1 MHTTLSL
8 ISLFSVTFGGFLALG
23 SLHYLRSWP
32 QRRRMQ
38 CFILATPLLCLL
50 IDISEL
56 CLLNAFSWNML
67 ASFVLRLSMVLIAL
81 GALGLGL
88 VRLALMAWFIARQ
101 QGGANAELQALT
113 ESLAQRLNIPC
124 PRIVLC
130 ANDRPLALT
139 YGLFRPTMVLSTWML
154 DTLDQGE
161 LEAVLAHEL
170 AHIARRDYL
179 VTWLATIL
187 RDAFFYLPTS
197 RIAYRQLQGEKELA
211 CDDLVVSATH
221 RPLALASAL
230 ARVWLHA
237 VEPPRLACISTAQ
250 AIEGAGESL
259 KGRIER
265 LLALSE
271 SPHGTIQP
279 RAGRLPTGIP
289 TVTSLLMV
297 QAVSTTLLLLVMGCG
312 LMVLW
317 G

>member
-8 ISLFSVTFGGFLALG
+8 ISLFSVTFGSFLALG
-23 SLHYLRSWP
+23 SLHYLHNWS

-38 CFILATPLLCLL
+38 CFILAAPLLCLL
-50 IDISEL
+50 IDIGEL
-56 CLLNAFSWNML
+56 CLLSAFSWNTL
-67 ASFVLRLSMVLIAL
+67 VSVVLRLSMVLIAL
-81 GALGLGL
+81 GALGLGV

-101 QGGANAELQALT
+101 KGGANPDLQAIT
-113 ESLAQRLNIPC
+113 ESLAQRLTTPC
-124 PRIVLC
+124 PRMLLC
-130 ANDRPLALT
+130 ASDRPLALT
-139 YGLFRPTMVLSTWML
+139 YGLFRPTVLLSTWML
-154 DTLDQGE
+154 DTLDQRE
-161 LEAVLAHEL
+161 REAVLAHEL
-170 AHIARRDYL
+170 EHVARRDYL

-197 RIAYRQLQGEKELA
+197 WIAYRQLHGEKELA

-230 ARVWLHA
+230 VKVWLHA
-237 VEPPRLACISTAQ
+237 VEPPRLARISTAQ
-250 AIEGAGESL
+250 AIEGAGGSL
-259 KGRIER
+259 KERIER

-271 SPHGTIQP
+271 SPNGTIQT
-279 RAGRLPTGIP
+279 RAGRLPIGIP